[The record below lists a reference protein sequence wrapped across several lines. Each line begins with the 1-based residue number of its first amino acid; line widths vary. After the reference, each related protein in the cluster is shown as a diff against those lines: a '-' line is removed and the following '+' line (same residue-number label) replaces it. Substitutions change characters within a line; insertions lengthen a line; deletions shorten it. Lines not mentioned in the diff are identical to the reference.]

1 MTEPLWTEELVRLPE
16 SAWCY
21 APPLESVAMRRA
33 ERAEGAPIVFGCFNV
48 VSKVNAQVV
57 ECWSRILRGV
67 PGSRLLMKSWASDSG
82 SLDIMHE
89 RFAAHGIERERL
101 DMRGRE
107 ESFTGH
113 LALYGQM
120 DIALDPFPYAGTT
133 TTCEAMWM
141 GVPVVT
147 LAGRTHAGRVG
158 VSLLNSVELPELVG
172 ESVEDYVEIAVA
184 LARDEA
190 RARLRELQGSL
201 RERMKSSSLMDSG
214 GFTRKL
220 EAAYHQ
226 IWRRY
231 CTSSG

>member
-1 MTEPLWTEELVRLPE
+1 
-16 SAWCY
+16 
-21 APPLESVAMRRA
+21 
-33 ERAEGAPIVFGCFNV
+33 
-48 VSKVNAQVV
+48 
-57 ECWSRILRGV
+57 
-67 PGSRLLMKSWASDSG
+67 
-82 SLDIMHE
+82 
-89 RFAAHGIERERL
+89 
-101 DMRGRE
+101 
-107 ESFTGH
+107 
-113 LALYGQM
+113 
-120 DIALDPFPYAGTT
+120 
-133 TTCEAMWM
+133 
-141 GVPVVT
+141 
-147 LAGRTHAGRVG
+147 
-158 VSLLNSVELPELVG
+158 VELPELVG